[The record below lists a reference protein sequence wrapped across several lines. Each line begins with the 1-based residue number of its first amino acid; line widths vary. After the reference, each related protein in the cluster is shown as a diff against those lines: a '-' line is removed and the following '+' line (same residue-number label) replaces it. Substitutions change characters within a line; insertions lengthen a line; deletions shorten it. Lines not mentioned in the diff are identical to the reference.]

1 MQKYN
6 AFLSTHIIYLS
17 LVGHIPSKKN
27 VCVPFYYF
35 IEMFGKCNYTEKTTN
50 KCNLGQFRK
59 QRKLHEKYIK
69 NSSFKYLW
77 GQELSIFAL
86 EILNYQLIGWSS
98 ALDHALRNTLRHF
111 TIILLNSIIL
121 CTYLKMLQLIRE
133 PNPI

>member
-17 LVGHIPSKKN
+17 LVGQHIPSKKN

-59 QRKLHEKYIK
+59 QRKLHQKYSK
-69 NSSFKYLW
+69 KK
-77 GQELSIFAL
+77 
-86 EILNYQLIGWSS
+86 ILNIFG
-98 ALDHALRNTLRHF
+98 DKN
-111 TIILLNSIIL
+111 
-121 CTYLKMLQLIRE
+121 YLFLHWKF
-133 PNPI
+133 